1 MIGRND
7 LCYCGSGKK
16 YKKCC
21 EGKAQ
26 VSVEQVHFK
35 ELEQI
40 LLNFYKN
47 YPEKKDLQH
56 FITHVKT
63 WHTGLDDFLG
73 KELIETIAL
82 DDFLF
87 NKRLDIWE
95 NYIKR
100 TSKKLIRPTTIELVE
115 KWLQPTIFVGQIEDV
130 TEQFFQAKC
139 SLTGDTIYIRRESD
153 NEITVGMYVF
163 AFLLQDSISE
173 NHYLASSTLIFFPDG
188 FGYAFKSFFERF
200 ANGSVQQALK
210 DDLISLWIHLG
221 TESEKEEDAEVED
234 VAEDE
239 IEVEVEDVIEDEFSP
254 YETEVLT
261 QTKQFLT
268 EHQIKSNQLI
278 DIVKDYLVNEK
289 PKARKTET
297 IAAGAIRFGQERG
310 FFGDITFTVKDIA
323 NYFNVSPSSL
333 NKYYQELTQ
342 YNTVLV

>member
-26 VSVEQVHFK
+26 VSLEQVHFN

-47 YPEKKDLQH
+47 YPERKDLQP
-56 FITHVKT
+56 FFTHIKQ
-63 WHTGLDDFLG
+63 WHANLDDYLG

-82 DDFLF
+82 DDYLF

-100 TSKKLIRPTTIELVE
+100 TSKKLIRPSTLQILE

-130 TEQFFQAKC
+130 TEQFFQATC
-139 SLTGDTIYIRRESD
+139 SISGQVIYIRRESD

-163 AFLLQDSISE
+163 AFLLQDAVSE
-173 NHYLASSTLIFFPDG
+173 NHYLASSTLIFFPEN
-188 FGYAFKSFFERF
+188 FGHAFQSFFDRF
-200 ANGSVQQALK
+200 ENGSIQQTLK
-210 DDLISLWIHLG
+210 EELIRFWVHLG
-221 TESEKEEDAEVED
+221 TESEKEEVE
-234 VAEDE
+234 
-239 IEVEVEDVIEDEFSP
+239 FTP
-254 YETEVLT
+254 YEMEVLT

-268 EHQIKSNQLI
+268 DHQVRSDELVE
-278 DIVKDYLVNEK
+278 IVKDYLINEK
-289 PKARKTET
+289 PNARKTAT

-310 FFGDITFTVKDIA
+310 LFGDITFTIKDIA
-323 NYFNVSPSSL
+323 NYFKISTASL
-333 NKYYQELTQ
+333 NKYYQEITQ
-342 YNTVLV
+342 YNTALI